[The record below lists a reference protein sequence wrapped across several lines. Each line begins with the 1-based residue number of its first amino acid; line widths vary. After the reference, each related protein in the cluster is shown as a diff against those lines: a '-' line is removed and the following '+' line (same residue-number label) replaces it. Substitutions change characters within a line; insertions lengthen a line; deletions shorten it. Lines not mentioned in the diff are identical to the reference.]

1 VLMYAANCPH
11 CAGEAMRNGEVSFWY
26 AANGGLPA
34 RRPTL
39 RGFEDADVSIVGAG
53 LTGLWTAYYLKKAAP
68 AIRVV
73 VCEAEFAGFGASG
86 RNGGWL
92 SGLLPGSREQ
102 YAAVSGKPAV
112 LALQRELF
120 AAVDQVAQVCRD
132 EGIDADL
139 VKGGSLRVATN
150 RAQERRLRAAL
161 DEDRAWGLR
170 EEDVRYLSA
179 DELADRIRIAGAQA
193 ALYTPHCA
201 RIQPAK
207 LVTGLASAVERLGV
221 TIHEGTRAQHV
232 EPHLVKTP
240 LGGVTTRTVLL
251 ATEGFTALLGGRR
264 RQLLPM
270 NSSLIVTEPLSEA
283 AWREI
288 GWDNAETLD
297 DEAHAYIYA
306 QRTADGRIAIGGR
319 GVPYRFGSRPDSR
332 GGTAAATV
340 AQLRT
345 SLARLFPA
353 SADAAIDHAWS
364 GVLGVPRDWCAGVVF
379 DRAAGFGWAGGYTGH
394 GVTAAHLAGQT
405 LADLVLGTDTPRTRL
420 PWVGHQ
426 APNWEPE
433 PLRWLGVHAL
443 YAAYRSADRREAAG
457 LRRSSWL
464 AVAADAVSKR
474 PG

>member
-1 VLMYAANCPH
+1 
-11 CAGEAMRNGEVSFWY
+11 MRNGDVSFWY
-26 AANGGLPA
+26 AANGGLPK
-34 RRPTL
+34 RRPPL
-39 RGFEDADVSIVGAG
+39 RGFEDADVCIVGAG

-68 AIRVV
+68 ATRVV

-102 YAAVSGKPAV
+102 YAAAGGKAAV
-112 LALQRELF
+112 RALQRELF
-120 AAVDQVAQVCRD
+120 AAVDRVAQVCRD

-150 RAQERRLRAAL
+150 RAQERRLHAAL
-161 DEDRAWGLR
+161 DEDRAWGLC
-170 EEDVRYLSA
+170 EEDVRYLGAS
-179 DELADRIRIAGAQA
+179 ELADRLRIAGARA

-221 TIHEGTRAQHV
+221 TIHEGTRARHIQ
-232 EPHLVKTP
+232 PHLVKTAA
-240 LGGVTTRTVLL
+240 GGVTARTVLL
-251 ATEGFTALLGGRR
+251 ATEGFTARLDGRR

-270 NSSLIVTEPLSEA
+270 NSSLIVTEPLSTA

-288 GWDNAETLD
+288 GWENAETVG

-306 QRTADGRIAIGGR
+306 QRTADGRIALGGR
-319 GVPYRFGSRPDSR
+319 GVPYRFGSRLDNR

-340 AQLRT
+340 AQLRGA
-345 SLARLFPA
+345 LARLFPA
-353 SADAAIDHAWS
+353 AADAAIDHAWS
-364 GVLGVPRDWCAGVVF
+364 GVLGVPRDWCACVVF
-379 DRAAGFGWAGGYTGH
+379 DRAAGSGWAGGYTGH

-405 LADLVLGTDTPRTRL
+405 LADLVLGAGTPRTRL
-420 PWVGHQ
+420 PWVGHE
-426 APNWEPE
+426 ARNWEPE

-443 YAAYRSADRREAAG
+443 YAAYRAADRREAAG

-464 AVAADAVSKR
+464 AVAADAVSRR